1 MAEAKKKTAK
11 KATRKPAK
19 KAVKKTGAKAE
30 TKAIEPFPVF
40 ESEMMRPLM
49 GLRDQIED
57 MFDRYFHGFPSHM
70 PRLGHL
76 WDMEPGFGLKGFER
90 SPRVDMSET
99 DKGYE
104 ITAELPGLGEDD
116 LDISVT
122 DDVLT
127 ISGEKKEEQEQ
138 KEKDYYV
145 KERRYGR
152 FSRSLRMPQDADADK
167 ISASFET
174 GVLKVEIP
182 KTGEPAKKGRKISL
196 KKS

>member
-1 MAEAKKKTAK
+1 MAEAKKRTAK
-11 KATRKPAK
+11 KPTGKPAK
-19 KAVKKTGAKAE
+19 KAVKKTSAKA
-30 TKAIEPFPVF
+30 KSKSIERLPAS

-57 MFDRYFHGFPSHM
+57 MFDRYLHGFPSHM

-90 SPRVDMSET
+90 SPRMDMSET

-116 LDISVT
+116 LDVSVT
-122 DDVLT
+122 DDVMT

-138 KEKDYYV
+138 KEKDYFV

-152 FSRSLRMPQDADADK
+152 FRRTLRMPQDADADK
-167 ISASFET
+167 VSASFEK

>member
-1 MAEAKKKTAK
+1 MAETKNKTAK

-19 KAVKKTGAKAE
+19 KAAKKTRAK
-30 TKAIEPFPVF
+30 TKTTAMEPLPAF

-57 MFDRYFHGFPSHM
+57 MFDRYFHGWPSHM

-76 WDMEPGFGLKGFER
+76 WDMEPGLGLKGFER

-99 DKGYE
+99 EKGYE

-116 LDISVT
+116 LDVSVK
-122 DDVLT
+122 DDILT

-145 KERRYGR
+145 QERRYGR
-152 FSRSLRMPQDADADK
+152 FSRSLRMPQDADAENINARFDK
-167 ISASFET
+167 
-174 GVLKVEIP
+174 GVLRVEIP
-182 KTGEPAKKGRKISL
+182 RTGEPRKKGRKISIG
-196 KKS
+196 KS